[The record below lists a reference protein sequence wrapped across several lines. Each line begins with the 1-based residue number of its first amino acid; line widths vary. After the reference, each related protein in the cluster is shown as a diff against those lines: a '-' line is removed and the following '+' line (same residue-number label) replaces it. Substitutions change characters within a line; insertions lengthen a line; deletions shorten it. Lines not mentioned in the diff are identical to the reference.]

1 MSKVP
6 ALARH
11 TRELFAAMLVIACL
25 VLVSGCGGGGSSS
38 ASVPP
43 PGGGSTPPPPAAI
56 DGVAT
61 PTSVAVVTATNAQ

>member
-11 TRELFAAMLVIACL
+11 CRELVIAML
-25 VLVSGCGGGGSSS
+25 LVSIVVLGTGCGGSSS
-38 ASVPP
+38 PHPP
-43 PGGGSTPPPPAAI
+43 SGNNPPDVTPPASI
-56 DGVAT
+56 QGVAT